1 MEWHSDRIPD
11 LTRDSLHLG
20 YLLGKVNQFY
30 DLKLTHSLPKSYPCL
45 MREDLCTSNLDEERT
60 IGETSDWRHDEAEV
74 AHSIDSNR
82 REIGG
87 C

>member
-11 LTRDSLHLG
+11 LTGDSLHLG

-45 MREDLCTSNLDEERT
+45 MRKDFYTNNF
-60 IGETSDWRHDEAEV
+60 DEARPVISVMTRLRRIPEV
-74 AHSIDSNR
+74 AH
-82 REIGG
+82 

>member
-1 MEWHSDRIPD
+1 MGWHSGGIPG
-11 LTRDSLHLG
+11 LTGNKLHRD
-20 YLLGKVNQFY
+20 YLLDKVNQFY

-45 MREDLCTSNLDEERT
+45 MREDFCNSNFDEERT
-60 IGETSDWRHDEAEV
+60 IGEASDWRHDEAEV